1 VRVICA
7 AQQRHDVRRAA
18 DRLAEVTAASACPPA
33 TASWATEFKHALRT
47 LDQQVEHYITRARL
61 SRAA

>member
-1 VRVICA
+1 VP
-7 AQQRHDVRRAA
+7 
-18 DRLAEVTAASACPPA
+18 T
-33 TASWATEFKHALRT
+33 TELKHALRT